1 MDPRELLARFPTVQQ
16 AVAFVE
22 LHLDAELLAAYRAI
36 ANPAEITAHLTEVID
51 ESLAEDDPP
60 NAAQLLAAK
69 GQMRTAEFKT
79 YLAGRLGLA

>member
-36 ANPAEITAHLTEVID
+36 ADPAEIVAALTEVID
-51 ESLAEDDPP
+51 ESLAEGPP
-60 NAAQLLAAK
+60 NASQLLAAK
-69 GQMRTAEFKT
+69 AQMRTAEFKT